1 MFRAIATFWAG
12 SRNRSTGKFTHKP
25 PRFFAQI
32 EFLEKRDTPAV
43 LYPDYLFGSPTGGAN
58 PLSSAG
64 PSGLT
69 PAQVRHAYGFDQI
82 RFANGTIAGDGAGMT
97 IAIVDAYDNPK
108 IASDL
113 HQFNL
118 AFGLPDSGFTKIN
131 QTGGTTYPAVDAGW
145 AGEIALDVEWAHAM
159 APKANI
165 LLVEAT
171 DSSYENMFAAV
182 AFAAKQPG
190 VVAVSMSFGGSEY
203 AGQTAFDSVF
213 KTPAG
218 HKGVTFVASSGDNGA
233 PVSYPASSPN
243 VLSVGG
249 TRITLST
256 SNTISAETGW
266 SGSGGGISSVEPL
279 PAYQKG
285 VVPATTTRRAN
296 PDVSYN
302 ADPMSGVAV
311 YDTVNNPASAPWYVL
326 GGTSAGAPQLA
337 AMVAIADQGRT
348 LAGLPTL
355 DGATQTLPAIYA
367 MASSNF
373 RDVTLGKSTGSPNY
387 SAVAG
392 YDFVTGRGSPIAQN
406 FVATLSGQTVTPP
419 PVNPPPVTPP
429 PVITPVVSSLGVSI
443 SQSSVTAGSSFQVT
457 VRALDSTG
465 AVVPGYTGTVAF
477 ASSDI
482 SAVLPAR
489 YTFTA
494 TDKGVHTFTVTL
506 KTAGS
511 QRVSVVDVGAGIQ
524 GSGNTTVNA
533 AAPASILFEQQP
545 QSAVVGATISPTV
558 RVRVVDAYGNLVR
571 TDNSDVITITLGANP
586 GSAVLSGTTSVT
598 VSQGIAS
605 FVDLSLDK
613 IGVGYTLVVSSGA
626 LARATSAQF
635 SILAKPAARTL
646 VDFESAATWNIVG
659 ARNPT
664 AKRDLSAAHDGAN
677 GLIDSNGNDWI
688 YRTDSATS
696 VKAGETISTWL
707 RFAGSADG
715 RAYFG
720 FGAGAYGTYSLVAAP
735 NTGELQIQ
743 LNAFYGNRV
752 LTTVPQDF
760 QADHWY
766 RLEVVWGTDGKIV
779 GNLYDSDGATLIQ
792 SVSAVNRWI
801 TAGGIA
807 FRATGSDKHWDTV
820 TDTPTNVSALPNVRG
835 RNRTHDVYHHTAVVA
850 GQLDTDEAAK
860 KAKIQQQ
867 ALATIRDH
875 LFLAGFHRKG
885 F

>member
-1 MFRAIATFWAG
+1 MIRAILKSWICGRDRKPGNPTRK
-12 SRNRSTGKFTHKP
+12 SRAIWS
-25 PRFFAQI
+25 QI
-32 EFLEKRDTPAV
+32 EVLEHRDTPAV
-43 LYPDYLFGSPTGGAN
+43 LYPDYLFGSPTGGAK
-58 PLSSAG
+58 PHSSPG
-64 PSGLT
+64 PTGLT

-82 RFANGTIAGDGAGMT
+82 SFSNGTIAGDGAGMT

-118 AFGLPDSGFTKIN
+118 AFGLPDSGFTKVN

-145 AGEIALDVEWAHAM
+145 AGEIAMDVEWAHAM

-218 HKGVTFVASSGDNGA
+218 HKGVTFIASSGDNGA

-249 TRITLST
+249 TRVTLNS
-256 SNTISAETGW
+256 SNTIIAETGW

-285 VVPATTTRRAN
+285 VVPSTTTRRAN

-311 YDTVNNPASAPWYVL
+311 YDSINNPASAPWYVL

-373 RDVTLGKSTGSPNY
+373 RDITSGKSTGTPAYN
-387 SAVAG
+387 AAAG

-406 FVATLSGQTVTPP
+406 FVATLSGQNIT
-419 PVNPPPVTPP
+419 PPPVTPP
-429 PVITPVVSSLGVSI
+429 PAPTPVAVSLGVSI
-443 SQSSVTAGSSFQVT
+443 SQGRVVAGSSIQIT
-457 VRALDSTG
+457 VSALDSTG
-465 AVVPGYTGTVAF
+465 GVVPGYTGTVAF

-489 YTFTA
+489 FA
-494 TDKGVHTFTVTL
+494 FSAADKGVHTFSVTL
-506 KTAGS
+506 KTAGT
-511 QRVSVVDVGAGIQ
+511 QKISVTDVAAGFQGSVGA
-524 GSGNTTVNA
+524 TVNA

-545 QSAVVGATISPTV
+545 LSAVIGSVISPGV
-558 RVRVVDAYGNLVR
+558 RVRVVDAYGNLVQ
-571 TDNSDVITITLGANP
+571 TDSSDVITIGLGSNP
-586 GSAVLSGTTSVT
+586 VGAVLSGTTSITVT
-598 VSQGIAS
+598 QGLAS
-605 FVDLSLDK
+605 FGDLSLDK
-613 IGVGYTLVVSSGA
+613 IGTGYTLVVSSGA
-626 LARATSAQF
+626 LAGATSAQF
-635 SILAKPAARTL
+635 DILAKPVAKTL
-646 VDFESAATWNIVG
+646 LDFENAATWNIVG

-664 AKRDLSAAHDGAN
+664 AKRDPSAAHDGAN

-688 YRTDSATS
+688 YRNDSTTS

-707 RFAGSADG
+707 RFAGAADG

-720 FGAGAYGTYSLVAAP
+720 FGAGPNGTYSLVAAS

-743 LNAFYGNRV
+743 VNAFYGNRV
-752 LTTVPQDF
+752 LATIPQDF

-779 GNLYDSDGATLIQ
+779 GNLYDSDGVTLIQ

-820 TDTPTNVSALPNVRG
+820 TDTASSPPTLPNANSGKGSSRVR
-835 RNRTHDVYHHTAVVA
+835 HHTVEVARALEAEDAARRTRAQQVVM
-850 GQLDTDEAAK
+850 AALK
-860 KAKIQQQ
+860 
-867 ALATIRDH
+867 DH
-875 LFLAGFHRKG
+875 VFLTGFHRRG
-885 F
+885 L